1 MKLIAARA
9 FPACIS
15 AGFLSIF
22 LLLGGCGALPLPDK
36 PVRPQPY
43 DLGPA
48 LPQAASAAPS
58 GPALALG
65 RVDAPPAIDGSNIV
79 YRLMYSDA
87 GQQPRPYALARWTMA
102 PPQLLAQ
109 RLREA
114 FSATRPVVEPGAG
127 LAAVE
132 MRTERDERAH
142 VVSGP
147 GASDGVVRL
156 PVTVTA
162 PGARAQRLLGQRTF
176 TVRQPAPTADAAGGV
191 AALRAASDEAVRQI
205 VAWVNGLQ

>member
-9 FPACIS
+9 CPACAR

-65 RVDAPPAIDGSNIV
+65 RVDAPPAIDGV
-79 YRLMYSDA
+79 LV
-87 GQQPRPYALARWTMA
+87 G
-102 PPQLLAQ
+102 
-109 RLREA
+109 
-114 FSATRPVVEPGAG
+114 
-127 LAAVE
+127 
-132 MRTERDERAH
+132 
-142 VVSGP
+142 
-147 GASDGVVRL
+147 GASPD
-156 PVTVTA
+156 
-162 PGARAQRLLGQRTF
+162 AQAFASIGRS
-176 TVRQPAPTADAAGGV
+176 V
-191 AALRAASDEAVRQI
+191 AAAKGS
-205 VAWVNGLQ
+205 